1 MDLREPLASETIAN
15 AGYRQPVT
23 VEVDARIRD
32 VIATMREHRVG
43 CAIVVDGA
51 QPVGIFTERDL
62 VKRVYAKGVAL
73 DTPVRELM
81 TANPVVTHTE
91 APLYVA
97 MAHMLR
103 GGFRH
108 LPVLD
113 TQGAL
118 VGTTSI
124 KRTVHFLADH
134 LPEAI
139 LNLPPS
145 PGQYP
150 ATQEGG

>member
-1 MDLREPLASETIAN
+1 MDLHEPLASETVAN

-23 VEVDARIRD
+23 VKVDAGMRD

-43 CAIVVDGA
+43 CAVVMDGEK
-51 QPVGIFTERDL
+51 PVGIFTERDL
-62 VKRVYAKGVAL
+62 VTRVYAKGISL

-81 TANPVVTHTE
+81 TADPVVTRDE
-91 APLYVA
+91 SPLYVA

-108 LPVLD
+108 LPVLNAE
-113 TQGAL
+113 GKLA
-118 VGTTSI
+118 GTTSI
-124 KRTVHFLADH
+124 KRTVHFLAEH
-134 LPEAI
+134 MPEAI
-139 LNLPPS
+139 LNLPPT

>member
-23 VEVDARIRD
+23 VEVDARIRE

-43 CAIVVDGA
+43 CAVVVEGEKL
-51 QPVGIFTERDL
+51 VGIFTERDL

-81 TANPVVTHTE
+81 TAKPVATHTE

-108 LPVLD
+108 FRGNHCRGFNLLCAESMPGD
-113 TQGAL
+113 
-118 VGTTSI
+118 I
-124 KRTVHFLADH
+124 DH
-134 LPEAI
+134 VI
-139 LNLPPS
+139 DS
-145 PGQYP
+145 S
-150 ATQEGG
+150 